1 MDNDGSNINI
11 PGFSIVE
18 GPLGGGMALVY
29 IAQQDHTR
37 RRVAIK
43 LIQPRLHSTDNMA
56 QYAARF
62 RREAVFQANL
72 QSPHIATLYEFGV
85 LDDRPFIVMEY
96 LPGGDLDQRI
106 REAAS
111 HPYTLED
118 ALRILRQVALA
129 LQTAHEKGI
138 IHRDVKPANILFRA
152 NGDAVLTDFGIA
164 KATHDA
170 TLINEGITHTIS
182 EFALGTPRYMSPEQL
197 RATQDST
204 IGSASDLYSLGAT
217 FFHMLTGRP
226 PFQASSYMGLAEMH
240 FTAPV
245 PRLPKTLSAL
255 DEIIQKTMAKLP
267 EDRYPSAAALIARLD
282 VLERQWR
289 SRKPAFLQ
297 QSLTGSRAVD
307 REDATRL
314 DTAKLVHSLRDDRT
328 RKRAAWA
335 GLAAIALVAAGIG
348 FVVAPLTTPTASE
361 PAGTGQASVSRPV
374 ERAPRVPDPVVTPP
388 TVVTEVPAPQGVAVT
403 DQPPPLSSLHLP
415 AGVRPPAVVNR
426 LPPTAAG
433 IARKVS
439 QDTLPKPKAGNTV
452 NPAAP
457 LTGTAP
463 ASVVT
468 GHAPT
473 PTAPLSTAPVSPVPV
488 SPVPTSDTPLPAGT
502 VAEALLLPVS
512 DSRTTA
518 PKAMK
523 VDIVPDPESRE
534 VVPAGKAPVE
544 KKRSS
549 AQPLAA
555 PIVF

>member
-1 MDNDGSNINI
+1 
-11 PGFSIVE
+11 
-18 GPLGGGMALVY
+18 MALVY

-106 REAAS
+106 REAAT
-111 HPYTLED
+111 HPYTLEE

-129 LQTAHEKGI
+129 LMTAHEKGI

-245 PRLPKTLSAL
+245 PRLPKALSAL

-282 VLERQWR
+282 ALERQWR

-297 QSLTGSRAVD
+297 QPLTGSRAVD
-307 REDATRL
+307 REDATRV
-314 DTAKLVHSLRDDRT
+314 DTAKLVHSLRDDRI
-328 RKRAAWA
+328 RKRAVWA
-335 GLAAIALVAAGIG
+335 GLASTVAITAGLG
-348 FVVAPLTTPTASE
+348 FLFVPAPTAKVSD
-361 PAGTGQASVSRPV
+361 PAGTGQASISRPV
-374 ERAPRVPDPVVTPP
+374 ERAARMPEPAMTPSP
-388 TVVTEVPAPQGVAVT
+388 GVIEAPAPQGVAVT

-433 IARKVS
+433 MARKTAVEEA
-439 QDTLPKPKAGNTV
+439 PKPRLTADK
-452 NPAAP
+452 PAVP
-457 LTGTAP
+457 P
-463 ASVVT
+463 SIV
-468 GHAPT
+468 
-473 PTAPLSTAPVSPVPV
+473 ST
-488 SPVPTSDTPLPAGT
+488 
-502 VAEALLLPVS
+502 
-512 DSRTTA
+512 
-518 PKAMK
+518 
-523 VDIVPDPESRE
+523 
-534 VVPAGKAPVE
+534 AGKAVVPVPGLVTPVAMPTSLAPLRPPQVSSPSGSE
-544 KKRSS
+544 QPVIAETSAAKSSMTEGVSMSGATVPTVVRDEAARAESPAATASPSPVGKKRE
-549 AQPLAA
+549 AAKPLAA